1 MEDDNVLGFLCD
13 NRLITIIDEEETVL
27 ILSKSKNKVID
38 AEPIVYVYSKYKKIS
53 QECRLV
59 VINAQQLYYNRFYPR
74 TYYTIYRVVIQQPK
88 IKLYLMEKFN
98 GSTGYIS
105 FYPCKN
111 YSECR
116 EIIRKEE
123 DLD

>member
-1 MEDDNVLGFLCD
+1 MD
-13 NRLITIIDEEETVL
+13 
-27 ILSKSKNKVID
+27 
-38 AEPIVYVYSKYKKIS
+38 KKIS

-74 TYYTIYRVVIQQPK
+74 TYYTIF
-88 IKLYLMEKFN
+88 KLKLQLNDNFEDLGYILEKFN

-105 FYPCKN
+105 FYPCQS
-111 YSECR
+111 YQECR
-116 EIIRKEE
+116 RKIREEE